1 VDGRVTEQG
10 DLFQHAPAGEPSLT
24 LDDEFYAQGI
34 QEIIGIDEA
43 GRGPLAGPVTAA
55 AAYLSRQFACE
66 GLNDSKKLNENS
78 RATIFMEL
86 QQRRNID
93 IFFGVGFSSAEEIDA
108 MGILPANFLAMRRAL
123 NQLGLPNDRPLEDFW
138 LVIDGRDRIP
148 EMPGIRQIAVVRGD
162 SRARCIAAASILAKV
177 SRDREMLKYAARF
190 PQYGFE
196 KHKGYGT
203 KVHLQA
209 LKEFGPCEIH
219 RKTYAP
225 VRRCVRT
232 P

>member
-1 VDGRVTEQG
+1 MTEQG
-10 DLFQHAPAGEPSLT
+10 ELFQNASADGPSLT
-24 LDDEFYAQGI
+24 LDDDFYAQGI
-34 QEIIGIDEA
+34 TDIIGIDEA

-55 AAYLSRQFACE
+55 AAYLSREFICQ
-66 GLNDSKKLNENS
+66 GINDSKKLDEKS
-78 RATIFMEL
+78 RETIFTEL
-86 QQRRNID
+86 QQRRNVD

-123 NQLGLPNDRPLEDFW
+123 NQLNLPNDRSIESFC

-148 EMPGIRQIAVVRGD
+148 DMPGVKQIPVVRGD
-162 SRARCIAAASILAKV
+162 SRARCIATASILAKV
-177 SRDREMLKYAARF
+177 SRDREMLKYADDF

-203 KVHLQA
+203 RAHMQA
-209 LKEFGPCEIH
+209 LNEYGPCQIH
-219 RKTYAP
+219 RKTFAP
-225 VRRCVRT
+225 VRRCMST